1 MRRLFLPLILAAGCA
16 GPTREVARI
25 AAPTP
30 PTAPI
35 PVVDDVPTAPV
46 EVEPT
51 PRVEAR
57 GTTRSVILVT
67 VDGAR
72 WQEVFHGVDPARAE
86 QLEFTSEEV
95 VDGRALMPNV
105 HALGDRGVVLGAPG
119 VGAPISASGPNFA
132 SLPGY
137 DELLSGRA
145 PTCQRN
151 DCGRIGDETLLDA
164 CRALPGATP
173 SSVGVVSSWENIEL
187 AASSSSGGFFL
198 SAGRHHVWQQRAV
211 GDDALDALLARS
223 QRAFPTPGQLDYRP
237 DRLTSRVALRYVE
250 VARPRCAFLGLG
262 DADEHAHLG
271 DYRSYLAALRAFDAF
286 VGELTATLARQ
297 GEHGAST
304 TVIVTTDHGRADS
317 VTGHGAKHP
326 ESGRVWLFAAGGA
339 VPARGKVAL
348 AQPAKLADVAPT
360 ARTLLGLP
368 EAPFDERSGRVLAEL
383 TR

>member
-1 MRRLFLPLILAAGCA
+1 M
-16 GPTREVARI
+16 
-25 AAPTP
+25 
-30 PTAPI
+30 
-35 PVVDDVPTAPV
+35 
-46 EVEPT
+46 
-51 PRVEAR
+51 
-57 GTTRSVILVT
+57 
-67 VDGAR
+67 
-72 WQEVFHGVDPARAE
+72 
-86 QLEFTSEEV
+86 
-95 VDGRALMPNV
+95 
-105 HALGDRGVVLGAPG
+105 
-119 VGAPISASGPNFA
+119 
-132 SLPGY
+132 
-137 DELLSGRA
+137 
-145 PTCQRN
+145 
-151 DCGRIGDETLLDA
+151 
-164 CRALPGATP
+164 
-173 SSVGVVSSWENIEL
+173 
-187 AASSSSGGFFL
+187 
-198 SAGRHHVWQQRAV
+198 
-211 GDDALDALLARS
+211 
-223 QRAFPTPGQLDYRP
+223 
-237 DRLTSRVALRYVE
+237 E